1 MADREI
7 EQQNR
12 TLKELVDNQK
22 ETNKTLTTGFA
33 ALQKAGAKDSTFMSK
48 NLGSLMEVAATMK
61 AQKKSEQFDK
71 REQVTEVDEKVE
83 KLTEENVKEGKK
95 SRNLLRAI
103 AEVTTKSYDKAG
115 VAA

>member
-1 MADREI
+1 MADKEV

-33 ALQKAGAKDSTFMSK
+33 ALQKSGAEDSTFMSK

-61 AQKKSEQFDK
+61 AQKK
-71 REQVTEVDEKVE
+71 
-83 KLTEENVKEGKK
+83 
-95 SRNLLRAI
+95 
-103 AEVTTKSYDKAG
+103 
-115 VAA
+115 